1 MSPGHLPPVV
11 LLDAGGTLVLQ
22 DPVEMGERLGV
33 VLDPQT
39 AHLAHYQAMAEY
51 SELRFGGVVAD
62 WDWWLERY
70 FTILDVPEPGTA
82 GERIDRGFGL
92 WHHPLDGVEGAVRAM
107 RDSGVRVAVVSN
119 SDGSVRASLDRAGL
133 LGLFE
138 FVVDSHEV
146 GVSKPDPAIF
156 QAALDRMGVV
166 GSDAWYIGDSLFH
179 DVEGARAAGLAR
191 AVLVDPYRLGP
202 AGVDRV
208 SSVADL

>member
-1 MSPGHLPPVV
+1 MPPNDLPPVV
-11 LLDAGGTLVLQ
+11 LFDAGGTLVLQ
-22 DPVEMGERLGV
+22 DPVEMGDRLGV
-33 VLDPQT
+33 EVDPEA

-70 FTILDVPEPGTA
+70 FTLLDVPEPGTA
-82 GERIDRGFGL
+82 GRRIDRGFGL
-92 WHHPLDGVEGAVRAM
+92 WHHMLDGVEDAVRAM
-107 RDSGVRVAVVSN
+107 RDSGVRVGVVSN
-119 SDGSVRASLDRAGL
+119 SDGSVRASLGRAGL
-133 LGLFE
+133 LDLFE
-138 FVVDSHEV
+138 FGVDSHEV

-202 AGVDRV
+202 DGVDRV
-208 SSVADL
+208 ASVADL